1 MKVALAGTES
11 LTNYIAA
18 LKANDIEVI
27 NTLDIDKALK
37 CDGLLLPGGG
47 DIDPSYYGEEM
58 NGSDEP
64 DRELDKAQRDILD
77 AFVKAKKPILGIC
90 RGMQLINIYF
100 GGSLHQDLVTRDIHT
115 RKNDNDSIHSVISVA
130 EGNLFE
136 NFYGKTFNINSAHH
150 QGVKKLGEGLVSVL
164 EAEDGVCEAL
174 LHKDLPIAATQFHP
188 ERMSYKQRRDDTVA
202 GEGIFEY
209 FKALLKQLG

>member
-1 MKVALAGTES
+1 MKKVALAGTES
-11 LTNYIAA
+11 LTNYIDA
-18 LKANDIEVI
+18 LKENDIEVI
-27 NTLDIDKALK
+27 ATLDVDEAIK

-47 DIDPSYYGEEM
+47 DIDPVYYGEEM

-115 RKNDNDSIHSVISVA
+115 RKNDNDSIHSVKSVE

-136 NFYGKTFNINSAHH
+136 KFYGKTFNINSAHH
-150 QGVKKLGEGLVSVL
+150 QGTKKLGKGLKEVL
-164 EAEDGVCEAL
+164 RSEDGVCEAII
-174 LHKDLPIAATQFHP
+174 HEELPIIATQFHP
-188 ERMSYKQRRDDTVA
+188 ERMSYKQRRDDTVV
-202 GEGIFEY
+202 GEEIFKY
-209 FKALLKQLG
+209 FKSLLK

>member
-27 NTLDIDKALK
+27 NTLDVEEALK

-47 DIDPSYYGEEM
+47 DIDPKYYGEEM

-64 DRELDKAQRDILD
+64 DRKLDKAQWDVLD
-77 AFVKAKKPILGIC
+77 AFVKEKKPVLGIC
-90 RGMQLINIYF
+90 RGMQLINVYF
-100 GGSLHQDLVTRDIHT
+100 GGSLYQDLKTKDTHS
-115 RKNDNDSIHSVISVA
+115 RKNGVDSVHSVKSIV
-130 EGNLFE
+130 EDNLFE
-136 NFYGKTFNINSAHH
+136 NLYGNEFFVNSAHH
-150 QGVKKLGEGLVSVL
+150 QGVKKLGGGLISVL
-164 EAEDGVCEAL
+164 EAYDGVCEAL
-174 LHKDLPIAATQFHP
+174 FHKDLPIVATQFHP
-188 ERMSYKQRRDDTVA
+188 ERMSYEQRRDDTVV

-209 FKALLKQLG
+209 FKSILKG